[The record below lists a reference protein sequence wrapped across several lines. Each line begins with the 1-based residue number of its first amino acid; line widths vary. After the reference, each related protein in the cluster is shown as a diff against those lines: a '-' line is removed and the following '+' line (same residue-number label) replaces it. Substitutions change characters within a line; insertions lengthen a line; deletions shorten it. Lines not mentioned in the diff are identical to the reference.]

1 MPTSHSE
8 SKTRRCYYCDALLED
23 RAMVQGPGQLM
34 FDIGL
39 GDIAKEVRVPAE
51 RCPKCQ
57 ALQPWAH
64 DLADAQ
70 KSETD

>member
-1 MPTSHSE
+1 MPTPPSDPPA
-8 SKTRRCYYCDALLED
+8 RRCYYCDAPIED
-23 RAMVQGPGQLM
+23 RLMVQSPGQLM

-39 GDIAKEVRVPAE
+39 GDIAKDVKIPAE

-64 DLADAQ
+64 DLHDPQ
-70 KSETD
+70 KAETD